1 MSVEKAAEEI
11 LKSCIELGQVI
22 LEIDKVD
29 EMREELMNRLTEH
42 TNHCTVSAAFIKEAF
57 ETMKEENAKLRQS
70 LDELEAEMYSMTRT
84 MK

>member
-1 MSVEKAAEEI
+1 MSVEKATEEI

-22 LEIDKVD
+22 IEIDKVD

-42 TNHCTVSAAFIKEAF
+42 TNHCTASAALIKEAF
-57 ETMKEENAKLRQS
+57 ESMKEENAKLRQS
-70 LDELEAEMYSMTRT
+70 LDELEAEMYSISRT